1 MVFNKKKKI
10 QLTSFLIIGIVA
22 VLFIFGIFFL
32 SRREK
37 FNHVIS
43 ADKSSVQAGMDL
55 CMEEISKDAV
65 TYKGALY
72 REELEDYLTDEIKT

>member
-1 MVFNKKKKI
+1 MLFVSGVFYFSRQKE
-10 QLTSFLIIGIVA
+10 
-22 VLFIFGIFFL
+22 FGY
-32 SRREK
+32 
-37 FNHVIS
+37 VIS